1 MPADGTSD
9 KPILPGLLEA
19 TYGPWQGDHREFRF
33 HAATPCRRA
42 VDVIGFQKKDGG
54 VMSYTIELSDK
65 MYGEFTI
72 PTADDART
80 IASALWLAADA
91 IDRFTGRSS

>member
-1 MPADGTSD
+1 
-9 KPILPGLLEA
+9 
-19 TYGPWQGDHREFRF
+19 
-33 HAATPCRRA
+33 
-42 VDVIGFQKKDGG
+42 
-54 VMSYTIELSDK
+54 MSYTIELSDK